1 MANEEEV
8 KINLRRDAFASIAI
22 WQIAAFI
29 FLLCLVWFNELLDI
43 PAMMFGAEPTPFS
56 LYRACLLS
64 AAVITAGVVV
74 IGHTYEKQRSLLKKL
89 LETCMYCHRV
99 KQPNGE
105 WEHVEVY
112 FIRHYP
118 IAMSRGACPEC
129 REMLQHAHKKDGSD
143 GPVESLLELVE
154 E

>member
-64 AAVITAGVVV
+64 AAVITG
-74 IGHTYEKQRSLLKKL
+74 RCS
-89 LETCMYCHRV
+89 CHRS
-99 KQPNGE
+99 
-105 WEHVEVY
+105 HL
-112 FIRHYP
+112 
-118 IAMSRGACPEC
+118 
-129 REMLQHAHKKDGSD
+129 RETTLTT
-143 GPVESLLELVE
+143 E
-154 E
+154 EAP